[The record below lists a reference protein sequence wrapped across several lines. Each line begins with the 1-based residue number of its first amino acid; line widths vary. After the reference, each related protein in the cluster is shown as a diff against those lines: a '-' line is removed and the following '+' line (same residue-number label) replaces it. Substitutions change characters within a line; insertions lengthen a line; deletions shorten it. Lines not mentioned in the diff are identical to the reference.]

1 MLTRTAQIC
10 NLSRTRLY
18 DNVKNKQAR
27 LHFQS
32 RRQYSDEGII
42 AERSLPCAT

>member
-10 NLSRTRLY
+10 NLSRTLLN
-18 DNVKNKQAR
+18 DNVKNKQLR
-27 LHFQS
+27 LRFQS
-32 RRQYSDEGII
+32 RRQFSNEGII